1 MSKKRRAEAA
11 DMSQEDMEET
21 LKEVRTLA
29 RHLQQSS
36 QAASSVSELGYTNL
50 FEVSDQSPE
59 EVRKN
64 IELVACQAVAS
75 ILDGRGLAF
84 TFAQRGSAT
93 NVQFVPELDRNYLE
107 YKAMKRQFADSSQ
120 VKRTTMMTRLMQLVH
135 ELAKKNIHSTKRDL
149 FYADVKLF
157 EKQQNSDAVLEE
169 LSLMFGC
176 TRHSLQVTASEKGL
190 VVGRLQFN
198 DDDDF
203 IDCTK
208 MGRSGKNIPS
218 FLDRSVNHARL
229 DRVSNIKSDY
239 DRPAE
244 FILLVEKDA
253 AFQRLAEDR
262 FYNTYP
268 CVIIT
273 GKGEADLAT
282 RMFLRRVKDAL
293 KIPILGLFD
302 SDAHGLKILSVY
314 MQGSEAMSHDSAN
327 LATPDIKWLGVRPS
341 DLDKYNV
348 PRECR
353 LELTTHDV
361 SFAESLKE
369 KPYIQ
374 KRSAW
379 VKELETLLSRKE
391 KAEIRMIFLLCF
403 GGIYLV
409 CAEAF
414 TSKGFQYLTQE
425 YLPRKLREGDWV

>member
-1 MSKKRRAEAA
+1 
-11 DMSQEDMEET
+11 MEET

-218 FLDRSVNHARL
+218 FLDR
-229 DRVSNIKSDY
+229 
-239 DRPAE
+239 PAE

-391 KAEIRMIFLLCF
+391 KAEIQ
-403 GGIYLV
+403 
-409 CAEAF
+409 AF